1 MEDFILSQ
9 HRGAIVETFAISELL
24 KYRFNQGRKANLSFF
39 RDSKGFEVD
48 TIANWNHTFAIEIK
62 SSSETEEKLS
72 ANTKK
77 YLNLRNDK
85 NCKGA
90 IFYLGNISL
99 TVNGIKYVSWR
110 DWGNFVDEG

>member
-1 MEDFILSQ
+1 MLFFL
-9 HRGAIVETFAISELL
+9 RLL
-24 KYRFNQGRKANLSFF
+24 LW
-39 RDSKGFEVD
+39 
-48 TIANWNHTFAIEIK
+48 IANWNHTFAIEIK
-62 SSSETEEKLS
+62 SSIETEEKLS

-110 DWGNFVDEG
+110 DWGNFVDAL